1 MALRFPPRR
10 GEAGLL
16 WKAVC
21 SDVRMAGSR
30 VKRKG
35 RQGSSG
41 SEVWRDRMRPEPQN
55 ARGTA
60 LRQQVPGD
68 LASENSSN
76 LPFSQ
81 RRLVWREIRSR
92 PPPAPPSNSP
102 HRSFTGWKEICV
114 EIKLEKSL
122 HEVNLIQFG
131 LIWNVNIN
139 SSLCQRKYHSKY
151 SGLDL
156 F

>member
-1 MALRFPPRR
+1 MALRFTPRM
-10 GEAGLL
+10 GEAGLR

-21 SDVRMAGSR
+21 SDVRTAGLR
-30 VKRKG
+30 VKRKR
-35 RQGSSG
+35 RQ
-41 SEVWRDRMRPEPQN
+41 RKQRLCMRPEPQD
-55 ARGTA
+55 APGTA

-92 PPPAPPSNSP
+92 PTPLYLPSNSP